1 MRKHLSV
8 LALAARGTV
17 CKVIA
22 VTILAALLS
31 GALLRLVPAYENRV
45 VYAND
50 DGSVTSEYYPSDFSA
65 LPGKT
70 GAAAV
75 CAVGFAALLA
85 VLSLNGCGYGAK
97 TGLTVGRL
105 RIGEDSLCLWWSLY
119 NAVCVLFYWAVTAA
133 VCVAVVKLRVDT
145 VQMPYGS
152 YTPGPQTL
160 LLSVYSGS
168 FLHHLLPLRDATV
181 WVENLLLTALCA
193 VSAAQFSHAQRRG
206 RFSIA
211 PFIAL
216 ALTIGSFFFRM
227 GSSTTVLLCLVTA
240 AALGVTLMQ
249 FQKGETDDDAKTDFR
264 TAQDA

>member
-22 VTILAALLS
+22 ITLLVAALA
-31 GALLRLVPAYENRV
+31 GMLLWLVPAQEDCV
-45 VYAND
+45 VYANA
-50 DGSVTSEYYPSDFSA
+50 DGSVTSEYYPSDFKY
-65 LPGKT
+65 LPAKT
-70 GAAAV
+70 GASVV
-75 CAVGFAALLA
+75 CAVGFAAMLA

-119 NAVCVLFYWAVTAA
+119 NAVCVLFYWAVMAA
-133 VCVAVVKLRVDT
+133 VFLTVLRLRVDT
-145 VQMPYGS
+145 VQIPYGS

-160 LLSVYSGS
+160 LLAVYSGS
-168 FLHHLLPLRDATV
+168 FLHHLLPLRDAAV
-181 WVENLLLTALCA
+181 WLENLLLTALCA
-193 VSAAQFSHAQRRG
+193 VSAARFSHAQRWG
-206 RFSIA
+206 SFSIA
-211 PFIAL
+211 PLIAL

-227 GSSTTVLLCLVTA
+227 GSSTAILLCLVAA
-240 AALGVTLMQ
+240 AALGITMMQ
-249 FQKGETDDDAKTDFR
+249 FLKGSTDDDAKTEFR

>member
-31 GALLRLVPAYENRV
+31 GALLRLVPAYEDRV

-75 CAVGFAALLA
+75 CAVGFAVLLA

-97 TGLTVGRL
+97 TGLTVG
-105 RIGEDSLCLWWSLY
+105 GC
-119 NAVCVLFYWAVTAA
+119 
-133 VCVAVVKLRVDT
+133 
-145 VQMPYGS
+145 GS
-152 YTPGPQTL
+152 VRTSSACGGRCTTP
-160 LLSVYSGS
+160 
-168 FLHHLLPLRDATV
+168 
-181 WVENLLLTALCA
+181 CA
-193 VSAAQFSHAQRRG
+193 CCPTG
-206 RFSIA
+206 R
-211 PFIAL
+211 
-216 ALTIGSFFFRM
+216 
-227 GSSTTVLLCLVTA
+227 
-240 AALGVTLMQ
+240 
-249 FQKGETDDDAKTDFR
+249 
-264 TAQDA
+264 

>member
-8 LALAARGTV
+8 LGLAARGAVGRILLITV
-17 CKVIA
+17 L
-22 VTILAALLS
+22 TAALA
-31 GALLRLVPAYENRV
+31 GALLYLVPAQTPSQSTVYPDGEV
-45 VYAND
+45 VETY
-50 DGSVTSEYYPSDFSA
+50 TPSDYCY
-65 LPGKT
+65 LPSRT
-70 GAAAV
+70 GATVV
-75 CAVGFAALLA
+75 CAVGLAGVMA

-133 VCVAVVKLRVDT
+133 VCVAVVKLRVDN

-160 LLSVYSGS
+160 LLSVYAGS
-168 FLHHLLPLRDATV
+168 FLHHLLPLRDAAV
-181 WVENLLLTALCA
+181 WLENLLLTALCA
-193 VSAAQFSHAQRRG
+193 VSAARFSHAQRRG

-227 GSSTTVLLCLVTA
+227 GSSTTILLCLVTA

>member
-31 GALLRLVPAYENRV
+31 GALLRLVPAYEDRV

-119 NAVCVLFYWAVTAA
+119 NAVCVLFYWAVMAA

-160 LLSVYSGS
+160 LLSVSAPPAAPAGRRRVVGKSAADGAVRRVRRPVLPRPAPGPVQHRPPYRAGADHRQL
-168 FLHHLLPLRDATV
+168 FLPDGLRHHHSAVPCHGGGTGHHHD
-181 WVENLLLTALCA
+181 A
-193 VSAAQFSHAQRRG
+193 VSERRDG
-206 RFSIA
+206 R
-211 PFIAL
+211 
-216 ALTIGSFFFRM
+216 
-227 GSSTTVLLCLVTA
+227 
-240 AALGVTLMQ
+240 
-249 FQKGETDDDAKTDFR
+249 
-264 TAQDA
+264 